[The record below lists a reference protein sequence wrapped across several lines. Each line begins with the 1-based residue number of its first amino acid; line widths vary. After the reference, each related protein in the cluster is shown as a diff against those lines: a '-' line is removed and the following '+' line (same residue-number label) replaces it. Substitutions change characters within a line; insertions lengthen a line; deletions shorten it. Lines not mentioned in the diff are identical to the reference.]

1 MCRKYGRHT
10 MSRQFFK
17 HLRDDEFLL
26 RWKERSKRSALHLIF
41 GRTTLV
47 AVLLALQIFLLVG
60 AFGYL
65 EEYMAYFYGGFA
77 VISGLVVFH
86 LVNQRGDPTVKLTWI
101 VLVMAVPVVGVA
113 LYFFVQTDLGHRM
126 IHRRLEKLHR
136 DSAVYVLRQESL
148 IRKLEKEEPEFAS
161 LAKYSTSLGYPP
173 YEGCEAEY
181 FPLGDDMFPRLLEEL
196 EKARSFIFLEFFIVD
211 EGLMWGK
218 VLDVLQRKV
227 RQGVEVRL
235 LYDGTCALFNLPYHY
250 PREMR
255 ELGIQCKMFSPIRP
269 IVSTSYNNRDHRK
282 IVVIDGHTAFTGG
295 VNLADEYINVRF
307 RFGHWKDTAVLIRG
321 AAVRSF
327 THMFLEMWNVDQ
339 RQEDFQR
346 YLNVSCPPLPDSGY
360 VMPYADSP
368 LDDERVGELVYM
380 DMLNR
385 AHRYVHIMTPYLILD
400 HDMITALTFAAK
412 RGVEVVLI
420 LPHVPDKKY
429 AFALAK
435 THYRELLNAG
445 VQIWEYTPGFVH
457 AKVFV
462 SDDKKAVVGTINL
475 DYRSLSL
482 HFECAAYLCGVPAVA
497 DIERDVQN
505 TLKRCQRINLAALKQ
520 TPFLTRLAGWLL
532 KLLAPLM

>member
-1 MCRKYGRHT
+1 MA
-10 MSRQFFK
+10 SQFFK

-26 RWKERSKRSALHLIF
+26 RWKERSRRSALHLIF
-41 GRTTLV
+41 GRTTIVTLLLLV
-47 AVLLALQIFLLVG
+47 QIVLLLGVFQ
-60 AFGYL
+60 YL
-65 EEYMAYFYGGFA
+65 EDYLAYFYGGFA
-77 VISGLVVFH
+77 LLSASIVLH

-101 VLVMAVPVVGVA
+101 VLVLVVPVVGVA
-113 LYFFVQTDLGHRM
+113 LYLFVRTDLGHRM
-126 IHRRLEKLHR
+126 IHKRLETIHR
-136 DSAVYVLRQESL
+136 ENAGLVPSQPSL
-148 IRKLEKEEPEFAS
+148 MARLSEEDPEFAS
-161 LAKYSTSLGYPP
+161 LARYTAAMGYPP
-173 YEGCEAEY
+173 FADCEAEY
-181 FPLGDDMFPRLLEEL
+181 FPLGDVMFPRLLEEL
-196 EKARSFIFLEFFIVD
+196 EKARSFIFLEFFIID

-218 VLDVLQRKV
+218 VLEVLQRKV

-235 LYDGTCALFNLPYHY
+235 LYDGTCALFNLPYRY
-250 PREMR
+250 PKEMR
-255 ELGIQCKMFSPIRP
+255 RLGIQCKMFSPIRP

-282 IVVIDGHTAFTGG
+282 IVVIDGRIAFTGG
-295 VNLADEYINVRF
+295 VNLADEYINVRP

-339 RQEDFQR
+339 RQEDFRR
-346 YLNVSCPPLPDSGY
+346 YLDVAVPREEGCQGY

-385 AHRYVHIMTPYLILD
+385 AQRYVHIMTPYLILD

-420 LPHVPDKKY
+420 LPHIPDKQY

-435 THYRELLNAG
+435 THYRELIEAG

-462 SDDKKAVVGTINL
+462 SDDRKAVVGTINL

-482 HFECAAYLCGVPAVA
+482 HFECAAYLRDMPAVA
-497 DIERDVQN
+497 DIERDFRD
-505 TLKRCQRINLAALKQ
+505 TLRCCQRINLAALRL
-520 TPFLTRLAGWLL
+520 TPLSTRLAGLLL
-532 KLLAPLM
+532 KLVAPLM